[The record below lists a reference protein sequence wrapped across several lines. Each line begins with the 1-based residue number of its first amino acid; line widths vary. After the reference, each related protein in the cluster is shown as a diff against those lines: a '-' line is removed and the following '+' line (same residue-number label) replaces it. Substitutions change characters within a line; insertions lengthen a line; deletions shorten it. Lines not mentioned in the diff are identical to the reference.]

1 MQGRLSNSCYEERG
15 SDSNWEREREATK
28 QETADT
34 GGDITLNGG
43 EATLVADLIFFRLF
57 GGVF

>member
-1 MQGRLSNSCYEERG
+1 MKREGVTVTG
-15 SDSNWEREREATK
+15 REREATK
-28 QETADT
+28 QETTDT

-43 EATLVADLIFFRLF
+43 EATLVADLIFLGFL